1 MGEGIFAL
9 RMCLNADGCGK
20 GKGRSPNLPGDTS
33 AVSKLKTRSPQ
44 VRGAQSDVELVSH
57 YLKVLM
63 DDVFGRGNFVAHVI
77 WEKVFASKNS
87 SHQGLPDAY
96 EGIRVDAILYSI
108 MILATRFAETFERS
122 RVRV

>member
-44 VRGAQSDVELVSH
+44 VRGTQGDVELVTFSVVVEAWSRVEVNIR
-57 YLKVLM
+57 LCRSGILPAGLCACRKDGSWILTR
-63 DDVFGRGNFVAHVI
+63 GRA
-77 WEKVFASKNS
+77 
-87 SHQGLPDAY
+87 
-96 EGIRVDAILYSI
+96 
-108 MILATRFAETFERS
+108 RFALLAISISSSRAFFSERNS
-122 RVRV
+122 